1 MGRLRVKRYG
11 TRTEVMNG
19 TARMTQGRL
28 TKDDF
33 VYNEYGYIVSK
44 VKSKAMKGKE
54 NPLRQ
59 KGLLQNKKGVFG
71 PKKSKKQVR
80 NDFKKK
86 KVSHK
91 KNKNKNK
98 KHKKRSRQ
106 VKK

>member
-11 TRTEVMNG
+11 TRAEVMNG

-86 KVSHK
+86 KVSAKKNRNK
-91 KNKNKNK
+91 KNK
-98 KHKKRSRQ
+98 KRSSQ